1 MKTRLF
7 LWLILRAGLSVVFA
21 QNTAVSV
28 SGVVKSKA
36 TKLPMPYASIV
47 LKTAKDSLFAAGAIS
62 GDDGRFTIAGIA
74 PDNYVLEISFVGHRT
89 QKQPLFAGSISEF
102 LEVAHIELEENIQ
115 TLHEAVVAD
124 KQEAVD
130 WKMDK
135 KTYSAADNIS
145 QSGGSVLQAM
155 QNLPGVSVEDGAV
168 KRRGNA
174 QVTALLDGKQTAR
187 TGFGSQTGLDNL
199 PASSIEKIEIIN
211 NPSSKYDA
219 NGNGGIIN
227 LVMKKNKQEGFGGK
241 AGMALGAGARRVK
254 KENLP
259 TIRPQYQCTPKVNP
273 TLSRHYRKN
282 KIKAFIQ
289 ANNLYTHTLH
299 KNEFVTRTY
308 DDGTMVR
315 QQTKRNRNTNFLT
328 SKAGFDW
335 SVDNQNIFSVSG
347 MFGSEKI
354 IDRGDEPFFN
364 AELSERQRLWQFLED
379 ELKTTAM
386 SAATYQHKFKEPGHL
401 LNIGFNYTYHR
412 ENEKYYFDNYLS
424 DSYGRDS
431 FKLISD
437 EHVSDLTADYIKPL
451 RFGKPEGG
459 LKFRCRVIPTN
470 MLFFPGANSSMGPN
484 AGGWAVYTENTPTL
498 YGNYLFE
505 NNKYEAEIGLR
516 VEYADVRYEVNPDH
530 NTYIKATPIATRNLS
545 PMCGSL
551 TNKRQS

>member
-74 PDNYVLEISFVGHRT
+74 PGNYVLEISFVGHRT

-289 ANNLYTHTLH
+289 ADNLYTHTLH

-386 SAATYQHKFKEPGHL
+386 SAATYQHKFKEPGQR
-401 LNIGFNYTYHR
+401 F
-412 ENEKYYFDNYLS
+412 
-424 DSYGRDS
+424 
-431 FKLISD
+431 FK
-437 EHVSDLTADYIKPL
+437 
-451 RFGKPEGG
+451 
-459 LKFRCRVIPTN
+459 
-470 MLFFPGANSSMGPN
+470 M
-484 AGGWAVYTENTPTL
+484 
-498 YGNYLFE
+498 
-505 NNKYEAEIGLR
+505 
-516 VEYADVRYEVNPDH
+516 
-530 NTYIKATPIATRNLS
+530 PIAVSIRELKPCSRNA
-545 PMCGSL
+545 SL
-551 TNKRQS
+551 THFPLASRPMRIAIK